1 MISNIQ
7 KKEFIENIYE
17 NIVGNK
23 NLEEAQKELISFLVN
38 DTNNGKMY
46 KYRAFNEYALSNL
59 KEGTLYC
66 AIPSS
71 FNDPFDCRIGID
83 INSYI
88 QATYGKELDGIEDYI
103 TKFLQIFDAE
113 IPMDVCTQREKDVFN
128 KWLESK
134 HLCSFIEEYR
144 GYEITDE
151 ELLKLLISNYD
162 ILHELFSGYS
172 SNVEFLKM
180 LNLAKDAVPLWSNI
194 GQEQGEQMICE
205 NATFS
210 DFARCAGVDEDADEI
225 KLMTLLHQMQ
235 KPEQSEMAMKLD
247 EDLAKADR
255 ELSQII
261 DRQYRVG
268 SICTDYK
275 NRLMWSHYAEGHKG
289 FCIEYD
295 FNQECDASK
304 ELLILPVIY
313 SKERMKFP
321 WNVVIA
327 EDKEDEKIK
336 LEAARTM
343 ILSLLTKDE
352 VWSYENEWRVIASG
366 VNGTENV
373 KMPPISCIYIGALC
387 SDENR
392 ELLVRIANEL
402 KVPIKQMSVDRGEYT
417 LHAQECV
424 LGD

>member
-180 LNLAKDAVPLWSNI
+180 LNLAKDAVQI
-194 GQEQGEQMICE
+194 
-205 NATFS
+205 
-210 DFARCAGVDEDADEI
+210 
-225 KLMTLLHQMQ
+225 LL
-235 KPEQSEMAMKLD
+235 
-247 EDLAKADR
+247 
-255 ELSQII
+255 
-261 DRQYRVG
+261 G
-268 SICTDYK
+268 
-275 NRLMWSHYAEGHKG
+275 
-289 FCIEYD
+289 
-295 FNQECDASK
+295 
-304 ELLILPVIY
+304 
-313 SKERMKFP
+313 
-321 WNVVIA
+321 
-327 EDKEDEKIK
+327 
-336 LEAARTM
+336 
-343 ILSLLTKDE
+343 
-352 VWSYENEWRVIASG
+352 
-366 VNGTENV
+366 
-373 KMPPISCIYIGALC
+373 
-387 SDENR
+387 
-392 ELLVRIANEL
+392 
-402 KVPIKQMSVDRGEYT
+402 
-417 LHAQECV
+417 AQEWMKMQMK
-424 LGD
+424 

>member
-1 MISNIQ
+1 MTNDKERHRGKLVISNLQ
-7 KKEFIENIYE
+7 KKEFVETIYE
-17 NIVGNK
+17 NIAENK
-23 NLEEAQKELISFLVN
+23 NPEEAQRELIKFLMK

-59 KEGTLYC
+59 QEGTLYC
-66 AIPSS
+66 AIPNS

-88 QATYGKELDGIEDYI
+88 VATYGKELDGIEDYI
-103 TKFLQIFDAE
+103 TKFVQVFEENLSME
-113 IPMDVCTQREKDVFN
+113 NCTPKEKAVFS
-128 KWLESK
+128 KWVKGE
-134 HLCSFIEEYR
+134 HLCAFIKEYR
-144 GYEITDE
+144 GSEITDA
-151 ELLKLLISNYD
+151 ELLESLISNYD
-162 ILHELFSGYS
+162 ILYEQFSGYS
-172 SNVEFLKM
+172 SNVEFLK
-180 LNLAKDAVPLWSNI
+180 LAKLAKDAVPLWSNI
-194 GQEQGEQMICE
+194 RQEQREQMISE
-205 NATFS
+205 KATFS
-210 DFARCAGVDEDADEI
+210 DFASCAGIDEDADEI

-235 KPEQSEMAMKLD
+235 KPEQSETAKKLD

-261 DRQYRVG
+261 DRQYRIG

-275 NRLMWSHYAEGHKG
+275 NRLMWSHYADGHKG

-327 EDKEDEKIK
+327 VDKEDEKIK
-336 LEAARTM
+336 MEAAQTM

-366 VNGTENV
+366 LNGTENV
-373 KMPPISCIYIGALC
+373 KMPPVSCIYVGAMC
-387 SDENR
+387 SDEN
-392 ELLVRIANEL
+392 
-402 KVPIKQMSVDRGEYT
+402 KKF
-417 LHAQECV
+417 
-424 LGD
+424 